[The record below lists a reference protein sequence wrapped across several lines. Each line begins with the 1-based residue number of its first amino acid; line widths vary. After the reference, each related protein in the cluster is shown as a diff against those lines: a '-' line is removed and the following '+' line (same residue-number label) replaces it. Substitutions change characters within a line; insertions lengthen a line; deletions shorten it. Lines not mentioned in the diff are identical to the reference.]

1 MSIYYQKEIETMDP
15 EALRDLQSKRLVEL
29 VKYVYSR
36 QYFYQKKFDEIGI
49 KPSEIKSVDDIK
61 KLPFTTKDDLRENY
75 PFKLLA
81 VPLSEVAEIHASSG
95 TTGKPTVVAYTNN
108 DLKLWG
114 EVMARAIVCAG
125 GKKGDIVHN
134 GYGYGLFTGGL
145 GVHYGSLTGGFP
157 VVPVSSGG
165 TKRQIMLIQDFKPR
179 ILTCT
184 PSYSLAMA
192 EEAME
197 MGIDPKELSLEIGIF
212 GAEPWSESMRK
223 EIEKTWGLKALDIYG
238 LSEII
243 GPGVAQEC
251 PGQEGLHIFADH
263 FYPEVIDP
271 KTGEHVKEGEDGE
284 LVITTLTK
292 EALPL
297 IRYRTRDIV
306 SINYNTCPHCGRT
319 LPRISKV
326 KGRTDDMIIVRG
338 VNVFPSQIEGVLLS
352 IEGVEPHYVLEVER
366 VGSLDQ
372 LTVVVEVNES
382 IFSDEIKEIERLE
395 TKIKK
400 EIESVLNLRVNVRL
414 VEPKTIE
421 RSMGKAKRVIDK
433 RIN

>member
-1 MSIYYQKEIETMDP
+1 MSIYYQKDIETMDP
-15 EALRDLQSKRLVEL
+15 EKLRDLQSKRLCEL

-36 QYFYQKKFDEIGI
+36 QHFYQSKFDEIGI
-49 KPSEIKSVDDIK
+49 KPSDIKSVDDIK

-81 VPLSEVAEIHASSG
+81 VSLSEVAEIHASSG

-125 GKKGDIVHN
+125 GRKGDIIHN

-145 GVHYGSLTGGFP
+145 GVHYGALTGGFP
-157 VVPVSSGG
+157 VVPVSSGA

-184 PSYSLAMA
+184 PSYSLHMA
-192 EEAME
+192 EEAKE
-197 MGIDPKELSLEIGIF
+197 MGVDPRELSLEIGIF
-212 GAEPWSESMRK
+212 GAEPWSQSMRK
-223 EIEKTWGLKALDIYG
+223 EIEKIWGLKALDIYG

-243 GPGVAQEC
+243 GPGVAMEC
-251 PGQEGLHIFADH
+251 PGQDGLHIFADH
-263 FYPEVIDP
+263 FFPEVINP
-271 KTGEHVKEGEDGE
+271 ATGEHVKEGEDGE

-306 SINYNTCPHCGRT
+306 SINYSVCPHCGRT

-326 KGRTDDMIIVRG
+326 KGRTDDMLIIRG
-338 VNVFPSQIEGVLLS
+338 VNVFPSQIEEVLLK
-352 IEGVEPHYVLEVER
+352 IEGVEPHYVLEVDR
-366 VGSLDQ
+366 IGSLDQ
-372 LTVVVEVNES
+372 LTVVVEVNET
-382 IFSDEIKEIERLE
+382 IFSDEVKEIERLE
-395 TKIKK
+395 TKIKR
-400 EIESVLNLRVNVRL
+400 EIESILNLRVNLRL

-421 RSMGKAKRVIDK
+421 RSMGKAKRIIDK